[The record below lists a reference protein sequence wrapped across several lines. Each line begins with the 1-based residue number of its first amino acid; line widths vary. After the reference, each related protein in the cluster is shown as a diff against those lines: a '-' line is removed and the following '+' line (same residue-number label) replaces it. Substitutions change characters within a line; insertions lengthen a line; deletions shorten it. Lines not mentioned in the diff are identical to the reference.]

1 MQSGF
6 PENLFNILIQMQ
18 TELEKFITS
27 VLFTQIESNQFF
39 QILNIVNY
47 LGKI

>member
-18 TELEKFITS
+18 PELEKSITS
-27 VLFTQIESNQFF
+27 VWFIQIKSNQFC
-39 QILNIVNY
+39 QILNNKNY